1 MRRCLVTD
9 IYSKIM
15 HYNLWKS
22 DCTFFCCHS
31 PQLASVL
38 REVKYLGMLKTQNI
52 PQAALHL
59 YSKRERLHMVGH

>member
-1 MRRCLVTD
+1 MEIRL
-9 IYSKIM
+9 YF
-15 HYNLWKS
+15 L
-22 DCTFFCCHS
+22 CCHS